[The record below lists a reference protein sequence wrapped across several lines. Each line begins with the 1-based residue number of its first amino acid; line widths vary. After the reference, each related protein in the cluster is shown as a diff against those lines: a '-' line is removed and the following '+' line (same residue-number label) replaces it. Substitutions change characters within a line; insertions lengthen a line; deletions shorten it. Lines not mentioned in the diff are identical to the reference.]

1 MPVRS
6 WYLDCWIGGPQMI
19 NDKTIL
25 VTGGAGAIGSVLVKQ
40 LSSNNSIVV
49 LDNMS
54 SGHEDNLPRLSS
66 VKLFRASILDDEI
79 LREIFAD
86 YSFDYVFHLAA
97 NFANQNSV
105 QYPQRDLEVN
115 GMGILK
121 LLQNSRDFNVG
132 CFVYASS
139 SCVYGNSSRIANEN
153 TMEFDVET
161 PYAITKLLGERY
173 TAFFHQ
179 YYGLNTVIVRI
190 FNSYGPGEYPGK
202 FRNVITNFFSACLAG
217 APVIITGSGN
227 ETRDFTFNA
236 DTVQGLLLAAENEN
250 ACGQIINI
258 GSGRETRIVDIARRI
273 INLTG
278 SKSELVF
285 GERRSWDKIIHRR
298 ANIEKA
304 NRILGYVPRFGI
316 NEGLARTWDW
326 VQEVKNSPLWSVIDR

>member
-1 MPVRS
+1 
-6 WYLDCWIGGPQMI
+6 MI
-19 NDKTIL
+19 SEKKIL

-40 LSSNNSIVV
+40 LSSNNSVVV

-54 SGHEDNLPRLSS
+54 SGHEENLAHLSS
-66 VKLFRASILDDEI
+66 VKLYRASILDDEI
-79 LREIFAD
+79 LREIFAF

-105 QYPQRDLEVN
+105 QYPQRDLEAN
-115 GMGILK
+115 GMGTLK

-139 SCVYGNSSRIANEN
+139 SCVYGNGSRIANEN
-153 TMEFDVET
+153 TLEFDVET

-173 TAFFHQ
+173 TTFFYRYH
-179 YYGLNTVIVRI
+179 GLNTVIVRI
-190 FNSYGPGEYPGK
+190 FNTYGPGEYPGK
-202 FRNVITNFFSACLAG
+202 FRNVITNFFSACLSG
-217 APVIITGSGN
+217 APLMITGSGN
-227 ETRDFTFNA
+227 ETRDFTFNV
-236 DTVQGLLLAAENEN
+236 DTVQGLLMAAENEN
-250 ACGQIINI
+250 AYGQTINI
-258 GSGRETRIVDIARRI
+258 GSGRETKIIDIARRI

-285 GERRSWDKIIHRR
+285 GERRSWDTIVHRR

-304 NRILGYVPRFGI
+304 GRILGYAPRFGI

-326 VQEVKNSPLWSVIDR
+326 IQEVKNSPLWSVNDV